1 MFNKIKK
8 LWGIMGPGITTGA
21 ADDDPSGIATYS
33 QTGAQF
39 GFKFLWLA
47 PYSFVLMG
55 VVQEMCARI
64 ALVTGKGLAEN
75 IRNNFSRKWLYFCGF
90 FVILANTLNIGA
102 DIGAMAE
109 VVAMFV
115 PDISLWVPIITIA
128 VITIL
133 LEVFLTYD
141 EYSKYLKILAMTL
154 LAYIF
159 TGLLLS
165 FDFSDL
171 IYSTLVPSISFD
183 RDSIIIIAA
192 ILGTTISPY
201 LFFWQTS
208 QEVEDE
214 ISKGNTSVESR
225 QRNGPNNITNMR
237 IDVWGGMFFSN
248 VVMFFII
255 AVCAGTLFK
264 SGIHNIQS
272 ASQAAEA
279 LRPLAGDFSYIL
291 FAFGIIS
298 TGFLAIPVL
307 AASSAYIFAETFSFK
322 EGLYRKAKDAKV
334 FYLII
339 ILSVA
344 FGLLFNLIGLN
355 PITALVYTSVA
366 NAVVSPIALVFIII
380 LASKDEVMGVY
391 KNGLFANIA
400 GWFTAILMMAVGVA
414 AIYYIL

>member
-8 LWGIMGPGITTGA
+8 LWSQIGPGIVTGA

-39 GFKFLWLA
+39 GFRFLWLA

-55 VVQEMCARI
+55 IVQEMCARI

-75 IRNNFSRKWLYFCGF
+75 IRIHFSKKWLYFCGL

-102 DIGAMAE
+102 DLGAMAE
-109 VVAMFV
+109 VVRMFF
-115 PDISLWVPIITIA
+115 PSLSLWIPIILIA
-128 VITIL
+128 MVTVV
-133 LEVFLTYD
+133 LEIFLTYE
-141 EYSKYLKILAMTL
+141 EYSKYLKWLAVTL

-159 TGLLLS
+159 TGMILHFDLTLLLYHT
-165 FDFSDL
+165 F
-171 IYSTLVPSISFD
+171 VPSLTLD

-214 ISKGNTSVESR
+214 ISKGKVSIEDR
-225 QRNGPNNITNMR
+225 IEDGPNNIKKMR
-237 IDVWGGMFFSN
+237 FDVWFGMLFSN
-248 VVMFFII
+248 IVMFFII
-255 AVCAGTLFK
+255 SVCASTLYN

-279 LRPLAGDFSYIL
+279 LRPLAGNFSYIL

-307 AASSAYIFAETFSFK
+307 AASSAYIFSETFSFN
-322 EGLYRKAKDAKV
+322 EGLYRKAGDAKA
-334 FYLII
+334 FYLVIV
-339 ILSVA
+339 LSVF

-366 NAVVSPIALVFIII
+366 NAVVSPIALVFIVL
-380 LASKDEVMGVY
+380 LAGKKTVMGAY
-391 KNGLFANIA
+391 KNGWTGNILGWITTLLMVAVGIA
-400 GWFTAILMMAVGVA
+400 GVYLIF
-414 AIYYIL
+414 